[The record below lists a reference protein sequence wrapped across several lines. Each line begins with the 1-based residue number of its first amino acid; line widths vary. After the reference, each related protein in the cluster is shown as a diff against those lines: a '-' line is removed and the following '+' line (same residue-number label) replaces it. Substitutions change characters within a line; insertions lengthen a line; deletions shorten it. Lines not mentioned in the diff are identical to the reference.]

1 MPGAILFNGNAETE
15 DHLITAAAP
24 WLLASRHADPEV
36 NASRRVLLITAGWA
50 SGEHEEAHVK
60 RSLNAIGLPSRFE
73 GGFDRALQNLSLLR
87 ELGELVRR
95 APRLAEAWDELRRA
109 EGTARSFY
117 LEHNA
122 HLIALFRRTLR
133 EAKAIDPTLT
143 VPRLAEEDEHGAEGL
158 PLARY
163 ALGRELRHA
172 LRTLED
178 NDDHQVDLLR
188 EIEQRAFDAAG
199 MTYDPD
205 WRAARERLEQRIL
218 SASSILLFG
227 GRLDLL
233 LDALRF
239 FRLREPMAEALR
251 RGATFVAMSA
261 GAMALCER
269 VIVYDDHAETRRDF
283 QLYDRGLALVR
294 DLQLFPHCM
303 ERIQTDDPDNLAYL
317 ARRFRHKVC
326 VGLNQRSFLLW
337 ELSPRRAVS
346 QGSDDGVYVFDPE
359 GRKTRHARGEPIA
372 LTAPARPEPARRAS
386 SAPIE

>member
-1 MPGAILFNGNAETE
+1 MLPPMAGAILFNGNAASE
-15 DHLITAAAP
+15 DHLIRAAAP

-36 NASRRVLLITAGWA
+36 AASRRVLLVTAGWA
-50 SGEHEEAHVK
+50 EGEHDEGHVK
-60 RSLNAIGLPSRFE
+60 RSLNAVGLPSRFE

-87 ELGELVRR
+87 EIEGLFRQ
-95 APRLAEAWDELRRA
+95 APALEAAWKELRRA
-109 EGTARSFY
+109 ADTARSFY

-133 EAKAIDPTLT
+133 EAKAIEPTLT
-143 VPRLAEEDEHGAEGL
+143 LARLATEDGHGLEGF

-163 ALGRELRHA
+163 ALGCELRQA
-172 LRTLED
+172 FRTLED
-178 NDDHQVDLLR
+178 NDDHLVDLLR

-199 MTYDPD
+199 IAYHPA

-218 SASSILLFG
+218 SVSSIILFG

-233 LDALRF
+233 LDGLRF

-261 GAMALCER
+261 GAMSLCDR
-269 VIVYDDHAETRRDF
+269 VIVYDDLAETRRDF
-283 QLYDRGLALVR
+283 QLHDRGLALVR
-294 DLQLFPHCM
+294 DIQLFPHCM

-317 ARRFRHKVC
+317 ARRFRHQVC
-326 VGLNQRSFLLW
+326 VGLNQGSFLLW

-359 GRKTRHARGEPIA
+359 GRKACLRRGEAIA
-372 LTAPARPEPARRAS
+372 LSAEAQRATKR
-386 SAPIE
+386 AIE